1 MNYSDELDAVD
12 ASVFSG
18 EMLYT
23 NLDEF
28 KSYGERWQ
36 RAIVEHEAAV
46 ACGEGPSDEDKLYMK
61 KCKRKE

>member
-1 MNYSDELDAVD
+1 MSYSDELDAVD

-28 KSYGERWQ
+28 KSYVERWQ
-36 RAIVEHEAAV
+36 RAIAEHEADV
-46 ACGEGPSDEDKLYMK
+46 ACGEGPSGEDK
-61 KCKRKE
+61 

>member
-28 KSYGERWQ
+28 KSYVERWQ
-36 RAIVEHEAAV
+36 RAIAEHEAAV
-46 ACGEGPSDEDKLYMK
+46 ACGEGPSDEDK
-61 KCKRKE
+61 